1 MYGIKGYMFFDGEKF
16 PFENPPFEALTGY
29 EAGHE
34 FVKTTTKSIE
44 EDLAKVIKEGVAPKC
59 TGYMFVLIP
68 TKEEE

>member
-16 PFENPPFEALTGY
+16 PFENPPFEVMTGY

-34 FVKTTTKSIE
+34 FVKTTAKSIE
-44 EDLAKVIKEGVAPKC
+44 EDLAKVMKDIAPKC

-68 TKEEE
+68 AKEVK